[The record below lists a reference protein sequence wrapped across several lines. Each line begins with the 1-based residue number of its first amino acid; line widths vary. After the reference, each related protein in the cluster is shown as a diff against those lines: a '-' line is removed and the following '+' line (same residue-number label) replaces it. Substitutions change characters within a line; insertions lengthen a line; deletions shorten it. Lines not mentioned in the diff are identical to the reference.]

1 LRGLCFVSG
10 TQGNRQSVHSN
21 HRGSISLK
29 RLPPAA
35 MPRTRAISHL
45 VPLLLILLCPI
56 PAAPA
61 AEPPWLEIHS
71 AHFTVVTDAGEK
83 KGREVALR
91 FEQMRAVFATLLGKD
106 RLNQPVPLTILA
118 FNNDKSYYQAAPL
131 VHVQGNAQGQPI
143 DVPGFFLPGED
154 QDFIVLNLLE
164 TESWRAVAHDFA
176 HMLLNYNYPPAQGWF
191 DEGLAEYFA
200 SIRLDNK
207 QVEIGGDPEVGAS
220 VNVPGAQGDAHPPSS
235 LTRLL
240 DSQDWLPLPD
250 LFSIKRDT
258 STRSEGTHL
267 TLFYAE
273 SWMVMHYLLHENKL
287 PDTGTY
293 FGLVLNQH
301 IPVEYAIQRAYG
313 MSSAQLEQ
321 AVKDYFH
328 SQTTLIAALDSGIQN
343 NSANS
348 ANSANPGQ
356 AYRFPAPVG
365 PDDSAIIS
373 KPLPEDDARAL
384 YAGLQVRIPERR
396 ELGLKDLRTLATTP
410 TTADKKSE
418 ARAEKKSADED
429 TGQLPSNTIGNALA
443 HRILAWDHI
452 QHGEFEEALPE
463 LADAAALNRGDMWV
477 RYYLSALKYRMA
489 QARHTDIQGLA
500 NMMLD
505 LRAVLEWYPDLAD
518 AYDLLALARNEGGG
532 AQAAMQAERA
542 AMMLSPRDERYV
554 YHMAQIYIASKKWD
568 AAEDLLE
575 RLRNSSN
582 PEIVS
587 LARERLSQI
596 GTERKYGMASSGGG
610 GPQTKLTPQKTP
622 FDVLDEDAA
631 KRAAQEKAAQSGT
644 ADKRPTKF
652 LKGRLVAVDCSQAPQ
667 AILTVTAEGIV
678 LKLRAVDYKSLLL
691 IGADAFSCTWQNRPV
706 SVNYKPGGLSDGDLV
721 SLEVR

>member
-1 LRGLCFVSG
+1 MS
-10 TQGNRQSVHSN
+10 
-21 HRGSISLK
+21 
-29 RLPPAA
+29 
-35 MPRTRAISHL
+35 RTSAISHL
-45 VPLLLILLCPI
+45 VPLLLIFLCPV

-61 AEPPWLEIHS
+61 AESPWLEIHS

-131 VHVQGNAQGQPI
+131 IHPQGQAQGLPI
-143 DVPGFFLPGED
+143 DVPGFFVPGED

-164 TESWRAVAHDFA
+164 NESWRAVAHDFA

-191 DEGLAEYFA
+191 DEGLAEYFS
-200 SIRLDNK
+200 SIRLDSK
-207 QVEIGGDPEVGAS
+207 QAEIGGDPELGVS
-220 VNVPGAQGDAHPPSS
+220 VNVPSAQGDAHPPSS

-240 DSQDWLPLPD
+240 DSEDWLPLPD
-250 LFSIKRDT
+250 LFSMKRDT
-258 STRSEGTHL
+258 SRDTPHDTARDASARTEGTHL

-301 IPVEYAIQRAYG
+301 IPVEYAIQRAFG

-328 SQTTLIAALDSGIQN
+328 SQTTVIALLDSGIQN
-343 NSANS
+343 NSDRS

-373 KPLPEDDARAL
+373 KPLSEDDARAL
-384 YAGLQVRIPERR
+384 YAGLQVRIRERR
-396 ELGLKDLRTLATTP
+396 ELGLKALQALATTP
-410 TTADKKSE
+410 TVADKKSE
-418 ARAEKKSADED
+418 ARADKPQEKSADED
-429 TGQLPSNTIGNALA
+429 AGQLPTTAIGNALA

-463 LADAAALNRGDMWV
+463 LAEAAALNRGDMWV

-489 QARHTDIQGLA
+489 QARHTEMQGLA

-518 AYDLLALARNEGGG
+518 AYDLLALARSEGGG

-554 YHMAQIYIASKKWD
+554 YHMAQIYIANKNWD

-575 RLRNSSN
+575 RLRNSSD
-582 PEIVS
+582 PEIVG

-596 GTERKYGMASSGGG
+596 GSERKYGMASSGAS

-644 ADKRPTKF
+644 ADTRPTKF
-652 LKGRLVAVDCSQAPQ
+652 LKGRLVAVDCSHAPE
-667 AILTVTAEGIV
+667 ATLTVTAEGIV

-691 IGADAFSCTWQNRPV
+691 IGADSFSCAWQNRQV
-706 SVNYKPGGLSDGDLV
+706 SVNYKPGGLADGDLV